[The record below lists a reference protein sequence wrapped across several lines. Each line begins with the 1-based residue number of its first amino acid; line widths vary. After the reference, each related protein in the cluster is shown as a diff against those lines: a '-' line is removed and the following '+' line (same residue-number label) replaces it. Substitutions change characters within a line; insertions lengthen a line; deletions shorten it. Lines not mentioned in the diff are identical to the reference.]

1 MYILYHDNGVPGQ
14 YGMTEYSSLE
24 VADKGG
30 IYELLNSYTSSNITV
45 YSWEVIVE

>member
-14 YGMTEYSSLE
+14 YGTTEYSSHE

-45 YSWEVIVE
+45 YSWDVIAE

>member
-1 MYILYHDNGVPGQ
+1 MYILYHDNGVSGQ
-14 YGMTEYSSLE
+14 YGMTEYSSCE

-45 YSWEVIVE
+45 YSWDVVME